1 MSLGMPRFGR
11 GLTVL
16 AAVAATAACATH
28 GPDARTIVLETERG
42 FVPSELS
49 VQAGDDVVFDNRTT
63 RLQTVSGQVADS
75 DTELGTQRLLAYE
88 SWTVQLDEPGTYLFA
103 VSGDPLFSA
112 VVEVAP

>member
-1 MSLGMPRFGR
+1 MSLGTPRLGR

-16 AAVAATAACATH
+16 AAAAVTAACATH
-28 GPDARTIVLETERG
+28 GPDARTIVLEAERG
-42 FVPSELS
+42 FVPSELT

-63 RLQTVSGQVADS
+63 RLRAVSGHVAGSSTD
-75 DTELGTQRLLAYE
+75 LGTQRLLAYE

-112 VVEVAP
+112 VVEVTP